1 MYLGEKMSVRL
12 HFSSLAGNNKAE
24 FRALHFLT
32 DCSQQDRDALRGHT
46 TPVSWLA
53 HGHHRRILIL
63 WTLDVESETF

>member
-32 DCSQQDRDALRGHT
+32 ARFQQDRDVFCGHA
-46 TPVSWLA
+46 TPVSWIA
-53 HGHHRRILIL
+53 HGHHRWILIL
-63 WTLDVESETF
+63 WALDAESETF